1 MRISTLLCFS
11 VTALVL
17 GTLAA
22 CSTPTPKPPTPPAP
36 VVMAIESVR
45 HSPATQD
52 PPVFDLDA
60 PPRMI
65 ETAFEVE
72 GAALNAIV
80 YEPQGPGPHP
90 ALVLLH
96 GFPGFERNLDL
107 AQAARRAGWTV
118 VFFHYRG
125 SWGSGGAFSFV
136 HVIEDVHAVVEAI
149 SQPEFAAAH
158 RIDRNRIALVGHS
171 MGGFAALVAGAENER
186 VDCVG
191 SLAGANLGGLASASA
206 AQPGGAEAMAASLDS
221 WSGPIVGPSGAALVA
236 EVVANRDRF
245 ETTGRA
251 AQLAGKSMLLI
262 AGGRDEVTPVTL
274 HHTPL
279 VDALEAAGAADVTAH
294 VMPLGDH
301 AFSGLR
307 IGLAMRLVDW
317 LEGRCRAG

>member
-1 MRISTLLCFS
+1 MRIPNRLRSIVLVPLAGML
-11 VTALVL
+11 TAC
-17 GTLAA
+17 AA
-22 CSTPTPKPPTPPAP
+22 DAPPTPVFPERAPA
-36 VVMAIESVR
+36 R

-52 PPVFDLDA
+52 PPIFDLDA
-60 PPRMI
+60 PPGMI

-72 GAALNAIV
+72 GALLNAVV

-125 SWGSGGAFSFV
+125 AWGSGGEFSFL
-136 HVIEDVHAVVEAI
+136 HVIEDVHEVVDAI
-149 SQPEFAAAH
+149 SDPAFAALH
-158 RIDRNRIALVGHS
+158 RLDPNRIALVGHS

-191 SLAGANLGGLASASA
+191 SLAGANLGGLVRATAEL
-206 AQPGGAEAMAASLDS
+206 PDGAEAMAASLDA
-221 WSGPIVGPSGAALVA
+221 WSGPIVGPSGAELVE
-236 EVVANRDRF
+236 EVVANAERF

-251 AQLAGKSMLLI
+251 TQLSGKPMLLI
-262 AGGRDEVTPVTL
+262 AGGRDEVTPVEL

-279 VDALEAAGAADVTAH
+279 VDALEAAGAEDVTAH

-307 IGLAMRLVDW
+307 IGLAVRLVDW
-317 LEGRCRAG
+317 LEGRCRAS

>member
-1 MRISTLLCFS
+1 MRIPSPLRIVLSLLLL
-11 VTALVL
+11 LVA
-17 GTLAA
+17 LAA
-22 CSTPTPKPPTPPAP
+22 CATSAP
-36 VVMAIESVR
+36 ESPRVVAIEPVR
-45 HSPATQD
+45 SSPVTQD

-60 PPRMI
+60 PPRMV

-72 GAALNAIV
+72 GAALNAVV

-90 ALVLLH
+90 AVVLLH

-107 AQAARRAGWTV
+107 AQAVRRAGWTV

-125 SWGSGGAFSFV
+125 TWGSGGEFSFV
-136 HVIEDVHAVVEAI
+136 HVIEDVHAVVEGIA
-149 SQPEFAAAH
+149 QPAFADAH
-158 RIDRNRIALVGHS
+158 RIDPNRIALVGHS

-186 VDCVG
+186 VDCIA
-191 SLAGANLGGLASASA
+191 SLAGANLGGLVRAAA
-206 AQPGGAEAMAASLDS
+206 AQPEGADRMAESLDA
-221 WSGPIVGPSGAALVA
+221 WSGPIVGPSGEVLVA
-236 EVVANRDRF
+236 EVVANADRF

-251 AQLAGKSMLLI
+251 AQLARKSMLLL

-279 VDALEAAGAADVTAH
+279 VEALQAAGAQDVTAH

-301 AFSGLR
+301 AFSGVR
-307 IGLAMRLVDW
+307 IELATRLVDW